1 MAVSYKVPIIE
12 RPEYTMYLETYEKYN
27 WFHTDVKKWTAE
39 IKKQYLEDL
48 NSLQQELSPF
58 IVSLIREDNTKLV
71 KFAKSINFKYETT
84 IKGLDNMN
92 HHIYSRSL

>member
-27 WFHTDVKKWTAE
+27 WFHTDVEKWTAE
-39 IKKQYLEDL
+39 IKKKYIEDL

>member
-1 MAVSYKVPIIE
+1 MDLTKKIPVLE
-12 RPEYTMYLETYEKYN
+12 RPEYTMYLETFKKYN
-27 WFHTDVKKWTAE
+27 WFHTDVRKWTAD

-48 NSLQQELSPF
+48 NRLQLELSPF
-58 IVSLIREDNTKLV
+58 IVALVREDNHKLA
-71 KFAKSINFKYETT
+71 KFGTTIGFEYETT

>member
-1 MAVSYKVPIIE
+1 MDVSSKVPILE
-12 RPEYTMYLETYEKYN
+12 RPEYIMYLETYEKYN
-27 WFHTDVKKWTAE
+27 WFHTDVMKWTAE
-39 IKKQYLEDL
+39 IKKKYIEDL
-48 NSLQQELSPF
+48 NKLQEELSPF
-58 IVSLIREDNTKLV
+58 IVALIREDNTKLV

>member
-1 MAVSYKVPIIE
+1 MDVSSKVPILE
-12 RPEYTMYLETYEKYN
+12 RPEYIMYLETYEKYN
-27 WFHTDVKKWTAE
+27 WFHTDVIKWTAE
-39 IKKQYLEDL
+39 IKKKYIEDL
-48 NSLQQELSPF
+48 NKLQEELSPF
-58 IVSLIREDNTKLV
+58 IVALIREDNTKLV

>member
-1 MAVSYKVPIIE
+1 
-12 RPEYTMYLETYEKYN
+12 MYLETYEKYN
-27 WFHTDVKKWTAE
+27 WFHTDVEKWTAE
-39 IKKQYLEDL
+39 IKKKYIEDL

>member
-1 MAVSYKVPIIE
+1 MALSYKIPILE
-12 RPEYTMYLETYEKYN
+12 RPEYTMYLETYEKYD
-27 WFHTDVKKWTAE
+27 WFHTDVMKWTAQ
-39 IKKQYLEDL
+39 IKKKYIEDL
-48 NSLQQELSPF
+48 NKLQEELSPF
-58 IVSLIREDNTKLV
+58 IVALIREDNTKLV

>member
-1 MAVSYKVPIIE
+1 LAVSYKVPIIE

>member
-27 WFHTDVKKWTAE
+27 WFHTDVKKWTAK

-48 NSLQQELSPF
+48 NSLQKELSPF

-92 HHIYSRSL
+92 HHIYRRSL

>member
-1 MAVSYKVPIIE
+1 MALSYKIPILE
-12 RPEYTMYLETYEKYN
+12 RPEYTMYLETYEKYD
-27 WFHTDVKKWTAE
+27 WFHTDVMKWTAE
-39 IKKQYLEDL
+39 IKKKYIEDL
-48 NSLQQELSPF
+48 NKLQEELSPF
-58 IVSLIREDNTKLV
+58 IVALIREDNTKLV

>member
-1 MAVSYKVPIIE
+1 
-12 RPEYTMYLETYEKYN
+12 MYLETYEKYN
-27 WFHTDVKKWTAE
+27 WFHTDVVKWTVK
-39 IKKQYLEDL
+39 IKKKYIEDL
-48 NSLQQELSPF
+48 NRLQEELSPF
-58 IVSLIREDNTKLV
+58 IVALIREDNTKLV

>member
-1 MAVSYKVPIIE
+1 LDLSKKVPVLE
-12 RPEYTMYLETYEKYN
+12 RPEYTMYLETHQKYN
-27 WFHTDVKKWTAE
+27 WFHTDVRKWTPE

-48 NSLQQELSPF
+48 DRLQEELSPF
-58 IVSLIREDNTKLV
+58 IVALVREDNTKLA
-71 KFAKSINFKYETT
+71 KFGSTIGFIYETT

>member
-1 MAVSYKVPIIE
+1 LAVSYKVPIIE

-27 WFHTDVKKWTAE
+27 WFHTDVEKWTAE
-39 IKKQYLEDL
+39 IKKKYIEDL